1 MTREEL
7 TIIIENLRLSGSSE
21 DALVAEHLEN
31 VLASNDL
38 EPWED
43 VREYVKSSIEEVR
56 SAASFVLEQLNEE
69 PANLY
74 L

>member
-21 DALVAEHLEN
+21 DALVADHLEN
-31 VLASNDL
+31 VLVSNDL

-43 VREYVKSSIEEVR
+43 IQEQVKSSIEEVR
-56 SAASFVLEQLNEE
+56 SAANFVLEQLNGELIT
-69 PANLY
+69 PQP
-74 L
+74 